1 MTYFNILQILQVSSP
16 PKGQY
21 VSEVGVSDS
30 EEVSDS
36 DDSNSDEDQS
46 LINVISPAHRRQS
59 QPITAKD
66 FQESDLHAESPPLP
80 EISND
85 NFADLKTVQQFSTPV
100 PSCSQT
106 QSYPTVQHFTT
117 PVPSCGRTQ
126 SLEYTTPSLY
136 QQTSVSDLDGL
147 FDDSDVTGKNSSS

>member
-36 DDSNSDEDQS
+36 DDSDSDEDQS

-85 NFADLKTVQQFSTPV
+85 DFADVEADLSIGREIVNRAMSTLEKTNDVSCLFLKVLTRS
-100 PSCSQT
+100 
-106 QSYPTVQHFTT
+106 
-117 PVPSCGRTQ
+117 
-126 SLEYTTPSLY
+126 
-136 QQTSVSDLDGL
+136 
-147 FDDSDVTGKNSSS
+147 